1 MCFTPIVS
9 LTTAILEFIVA
20 TFILI
25 YFKRTTFVKFSII
38 FIYVLGFY
46 QFTEFMFCTSGNEFL
61 WAKIG
66 FITYTFLP
74 ALALHFALT
83 FNKKKYN
90 LTYIYFLPI
99 LISIFAFLNQNFIL
113 NASCDSVFVI
123 VQTMFYSFKNFHSI
137 ILFILYVS
145 YYFGFIFYVSYI
157 LIKKQYKTKNKKLKI
172 LSWIGFSS
180 AIITLALPLI
190 LIIILPSFR
199 IQFPSVYC
207 EFAVLFTIF
216 AVVGCYVDN
225 KVR

>member
-1 MCFTPIVS
+1 MCFTPIIS

-25 YFKRTTFVKFSII
+25 YFKRTTFVKFSVI

-46 QFTEFMFCTSGNEFL
+46 QFTEFMLCTSGNEFL

-99 LISIFAFLNQNFIL
+99 LIFIFAFLNQNFIL

-123 VQTMFYSFKNFHSI
+123 VQTMFFSFKNLQSI
-137 ILFILYVS
+137 ILSILFMS
-145 YYFGFIFYVSYI
+145 YYFGFILLVPYI
-157 LIKKQYKTKNKKLKI
+157 LIKKRYKTKYMELK
-172 LSWIGFSS
+172 G
-180 AIITLALPLI
+180 
-190 LIIILPSFR
+190 
-199 IQFPSVYC
+199 
-207 EFAVLFTIF
+207 
-216 AVVGCYVDN
+216 
-225 KVR
+225 